1 MSSPAPETQRLF
13 FALWPD
19 DALREELHRLA
30 RKVARVGGGKP
41 MAVENLHITL
51 AFLGS
56 IAPDTR
62 QCLENIASS
71 LQIPTFTLVLN
82 QVGYW
87 PRPRVIWFGAGE
99 TPMPL
104 RQLAQGLNS
113 GLAVC
118 GLTPETRPFATHLT
132 VMRKASRGPD
142 QTVIPPLS
150 WEVDNFVLVQSL
162 TLPEGAQYRVL
173 RRWSL
178 LSESPVQD

>member
-1 MSSPAPETQRLF
+1 MPSPAPETQRLF

-19 DALREELHRLA
+19 DELRGELHHLA

-41 MAVENLHITL
+41 MAPENLHITL

-56 IAPDTR
+56 ISADAR
-62 QCLENIASS
+62 LCVENLASS
-71 LQIPTFTLVLN
+71 LQVAPFSLTLD

-87 PRPRVIWFGAGE
+87 PRPRVIWFGASE

-104 RQLAQGLNS
+104 RQLAQGLNA
-113 GLAVC
+113 GLANC
-118 GLTPETRPFATHLT
+118 GLTPEARPFAAHLT

-142 QTVIPPLS
+142 QGDIAPLV
-150 WEVDNFVLVQSL
+150 WPVDSFVLVQSL

-173 RRWSL
+173 RHWPLR
-178 LSESPVQD
+178 ESNPVQG